1 MHLQTLTPHDFSNFL
16 KRHLIHALEACT
28 GTALFRNTYSQV
40 GPGNLK
46 AIFTM
51 THSYFTT

>member
-16 KRHLIHALEACT
+16 KRHLIHALEAYT